1 MENLQELIK
10 ALIELEKQ
18 YSNNYELGSKIRSF
32 INEKLKQE

>member
-18 YSNNYELGSKIRSF
+18 YPNNYELGSKVRTF
-32 INEKLKQE
+32 INENLKK

>member
-1 MENLQELIK
+1 MENLQELIN

-18 YSNNYELGSKIRSF
+18 YPNNYELGAKVRTF